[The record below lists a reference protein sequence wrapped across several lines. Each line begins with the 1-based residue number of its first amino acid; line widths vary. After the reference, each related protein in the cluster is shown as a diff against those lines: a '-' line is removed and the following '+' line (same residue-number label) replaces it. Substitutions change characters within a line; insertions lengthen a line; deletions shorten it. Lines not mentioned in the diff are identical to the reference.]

1 MKLLSRILFVA
12 QFGRGDHAALKTI
25 EALAGQF
32 RSQVLLAHVIS
43 DVFDPPSRKR
53 QVTDAARDRL
63 MGLAESLSQKEV
75 SILGEEVLYGEPI
88 EQVSHYAV
96 SQQVNVIV
104 VPADRNT
111 PGPGARALA
120 LMRYTEKP
128 VWAVREGNQGP
139 PERILCPVR
148 GLEACHRAL
157 RNSIHL
163 ARQFGAHLDVVTV
176 RDPSSDETPEQEGF
190 KLIDQMLGRHD
201 VTDVDMQQ
209 HVRLGRPHAE
219 ILAMARRGKTDLLV
233 MGSAGRLRMRTLLL
247 GSVASRILAEAPCS
261 VVTLRAEEAVR
272 LERDDWPGDAMLQLK
287 RGQDLLG
294 HGFPR
299 EAIEELE
306 LALDLE
312 PTLIAAWRTKAE
324 AHNRLAEYA
333 QARRS
338 ERLSE
343 ALSKVPSAETSRT

>member
-1 MKLLSRILFVA
+1 MKLLSKVLFVA
-12 QFGRGDHAALKTI
+12 EFGRGDQAALKTI
-25 EALAGQF
+25 EALSARF
-32 RSQVLLAHVIS
+32 RSQVLLVHVIPA
-43 DVFDPPSRKR
+43 VFDPPSRK
-53 QVTDAARDRL
+53 QQATEAGMDRL
-63 MGLAESLSQKEV
+63 MGVAESLSRKAV
-75 SILGEEVLYGEPI
+75 SVLDETVLYGEPI
-88 EQVSHYAV
+88 EQIARYAQ

-104 VPADRNT
+104 VPTDRHT
-111 PGPGARALA
+111 SGPGARALA

-128 VWAVREGNQGP
+128 VWAVREGAEGP
-139 PERILCPVR
+139 PSRILCPVR

-163 ARQFGAHLDVVTV
+163 ARQFNAHLDVLTV
-176 RDPSSDETPEQEGF
+176 RDPSSDETPEPEGF
-190 KLIDQMLGRHD
+190 KLIDQMLGDHD
-201 VTDVDMQQ
+201 ITGVDLQQ

-219 ILAMARRGKTDLLV
+219 ILAMARRRRTDLLV
-233 MGSAGRLRMRTLLL
+233 MGSAGRLRMMTLLL

-272 LERDDWPGDAMLQLK
+272 LERDRRPGDATLQLK
-287 RGQDLLG
+287 RGQDLLA

-338 ERLSE
+338 ARLSD
-343 ALSKVPSAETSRT
+343 ALSKMPSPEASEM

>member
-1 MKLLSRILFVA
+1 MRLLSRILFVA
-12 QFGRGDHAALKTI
+12 EFGRGDQAALRTI

-43 DVFDPPSRKR
+43 DVFDPPSRKT
-53 QVTDAARDRL
+53 QAIDAARDRL
-63 MGLAESLSQKEV
+63 LGLAESLSQKDASV
-75 SILGEEVLYGEPI
+75 LGEEVLHGEPI
-88 EQVSHYAV
+88 EQISHYAE

-104 VPADRNT
+104 VPTDRHT
-111 PGPGARALA
+111 PGPGTRALA

-128 VWAVREGNQGP
+128 VWAVREGNEGP
-139 PERILCPVR
+139 PGKILCPVR

-157 RNSIHL
+157 RNGIHL
-163 ARQFGAHLDVVTV
+163 ARQFSAHLDVVTV
-176 RDPSSDETPEQEGF
+176 RDPSSSETPEQEGF
-190 KLIDQMLGRHD
+190 KLIDQMLGHHD
-201 VTDVDMQQ
+201 VTGVDIQQ
-209 HVRLGRPHAE
+209 HVRLGRPHTE
-219 ILAMARRGKTDLLV
+219 ILAMARRAKTDLLV
-233 MGSAGRLRMRTLLL
+233 MGSAGRLRMMTLLL
-247 GSVASRILAEAPCS
+247 GSVASRVLSEAPCS

-272 LERDDWPGDAMLQLK
+272 LERDRRPGDARLQLE
-287 RGQDLLG
+287 RGQDLLA

-338 ERLSE
+338 EKLSE
-343 ALSKVPSAETSRT
+343 ALSKMPSTKTSNM